1 MPVFSLQFALEEVPT
16 YAGRYA
22 YEDDKGVLAIGQR
35 AHRRGCYTL
44 DEFLRVCRWKTPRS
58 GPLVALN
65 TAASVEAVTR
75 IALSEA
81 TGERERMEALRSLS
95 GVGWPTAS
103 VLLHLA
109 SLIATPSWTFE
120 LYTPRGVRAPAAYS
134 FKFWQAYVAVC
145 VELANEAGVDGR
157 TFDQA
162 LWQWSKE
169 QSVSLY

>member
-35 AHRRGCYTL
+35 AHRRGCYTR

-103 VLLHLA
+103 VLLRLA

-120 LYTPRGVRAPAAYS
+120 LYTPWACARQPPTAS
-134 FKFWQAYVAVC
+134 SS
-145 VELANEAGVDGR
+145 GR
-157 TFDQA
+157 PT
-162 LWQWSKE
+162 WP
-169 QSVSLY
+169 SVLS